1 MEKKKIGLWKIIL
14 VIVLV
19 VVLIFLIVTESK
31 MAIFKSINTK
41 VEEYE
46 ARENIYV
53 KITIN
58 VGRQDERYFEVFKK
72 DGIVKD
78 VANTKTSTGEKYIMT
93 QITYPDSPR
102 KNLYEIGEKK
112 TYRIATNDFIAN
124 GSQISNKIIFNIADA
139 NNEFEKI
146 VNSIGAK
153 ITSAYVGNKE
163 CWCISTLSNTNLVY
177 GQGTN
182 QMDIYVEKETGLPVQ
197 RITVVNGEE
206 YITTYEI
213 KFDTVTDEEIA
224 EPDISEYELIK

>member
-124 GSQISNKIIFNIADA
+124 GSQISNKIIFN
-139 NNEFEKI
+139 
-146 VNSIGAK
+146 SIGAK